1 MLQVLFYLTLSFP
14 HIYFAKPDTRR
25 WLDGRSL
32 REFVYLERSRLLYRD
47 VALSTYKLTIKTW
60 PINKVIIID
69 FPTST
74 DYLGVVVAIANPRAV
89 VATDEAD

>member
-1 MLQVLFYLTLSFP
+1 VLQVFFYLTLSFP
-14 HIYFAKPDTRR
+14 HVYFAKPDTQQ
-25 WLDGRSL
+25 WLSNGSS
-32 REFVYLERSRLLYRD
+32 REFTYLERSQLLYRD
-47 VALSTYKLTIKTW
+47 VTLSTYKFTIKTW

-69 FPTST
+69 FSTST